1 MQSMEPFWRAA
12 RLCRFATTL
21 AHWRQLLGED
31 HQVFEHLLLATG
43 KLGSHIPHP
52 TCRWSWLRVEVLS
65 PKSIITI
72 DEETGE
78 ARPLPYRDAVV
89 FQVNWRLICRMLA
102 STMELSP
109 EYRTVSEIPGLSQVA
124 VDRSGPNLSVP
135 IYLATGDFV
144 SSVMHLTA
152 RIKSPCIV
160 LRTSNLPI
168 DSSVQLLMN
177 SKLMLD
183 VSLSEC
189 TKLDAR
195 GQVTFTESA
204 SRRLADFRTEHCPRS
219 ERIEPV
225 LSIPDHATWASLQ
238 IRFIDNETIRVSI
251 EGESG
256 IFHYTQLGMANS
268 RNARPVKQWLLLR
281 TYAENYGVLTWG
293 DRGASPNVKKQ
304 TQELNKKLNAAFA
317 INGTP
322 IEYDKSIKGYR
333 TVFSIDEN

>member
-31 HQVFEHLLLATG
+31 HQVFEHLLLATD

-52 TCRWSWLRVEVLS
+52 TCRWSWLRIEVQK
-65 PKSIITI
+65 PKSIIAI

-78 ARPLPYRDAVV
+78 VCPVPFRDAVV
-89 FQVNWRLICRMLA
+89 LQVNWRLICRMLA
-102 STMELSP
+102 SAMELAPNTEPSARFQGFP
-109 EYRTVSEIPGLSQVA
+109 KSQLTDPAPNNPCRSILRVATLSA
-124 VDRSGPNLSVP
+124 
-135 IYLATGDFV
+135 
-144 SSVMHLTA
+144 SVMHLAA
-152 RIKSPCIV
+152 RIKSPCIA
-160 LRTSNLPI
+160 LRTCNLPI
-168 DSSVQLLMN
+168 DSSVQLLMD
-177 SKLMLD
+177 SKQMLD

-189 TKLDAR
+189 TQLDAC
-195 GQVTFTESA
+195 GQVTFTEPA
-204 SRRLADFRTEHCPRS
+204 SQRLADFRAEHCPRS
-219 ERIEPV
+219 NSPEPI
-225 LSIPDHATWASLQ
+225 LNIPDHATWASLR
-238 IRFIDNETIRVSI
+238 IRFIDNETIRVSVG
-251 EGESG
+251 GESG

-281 TYAENYGVLTWG
+281 TYAESHGLLTWG

-304 TQELNKKLNAAFA
+304 TQELNKKLIAAFA

-333 TVFSIDEN
+333 TVFAIDEN

>member
-21 AHWRQLLGED
+21 AHWRQLLGEA
-31 HQVFEHLLLATG
+31 HQVFEHLLLATDT
-43 KLGSHIPHP
+43 LGSHIPHP
-52 TCRWSWLRVEVLS
+52 TCRWSWLRVEVQE
-65 PKSIITI
+65 PKSIIAV

-89 FQVNWRLICRMLA
+89 LQVNWRLIGRMLA

-109 EYRTVSEIPGLSQVA
+109 EYRTVSEIPGLSQIA
-124 VDRSGPNLSVP
+124 VDRSNTNQSVS

-160 LRTSNLPI
+160 LRTCNLPI
-168 DSSVQLLMN
+168 DSSVQLLMD
-177 SKLMLD
+177 SRQMID
-183 VSLSEC
+183 VSLSED
-189 TKLDAR
+189 TQMDSR

-204 SRRLADFRTEHCPRS
+204 SQRLADYWKEHCPRS

-225 LSIPDHATWASLQ
+225 LSIPDNATWASLR
-238 IRFIDNETIRVSI
+238 IRFIDNETIRVSVG
-251 EGESG
+251 GESG

-281 TYAENYGVLTWG
+281 TYAESHGVLTWG

-304 TQELNKKLNAAFA
+304 TQELNKKLISAFA
-317 INGTP
+317 IHGTP

-333 TVFSIDEN
+333 TVFAVAES

>member
-1 MQSMEPFWRAA
+1 M
-12 RLCRFATTL
+12 
-21 AHWRQLLGED
+21 
-31 HQVFEHLLLATG
+31 LATD

-52 TCRWSWLRVEVLS
+52 TCRWSWLRVEVLE
-65 PKSIITI
+65 PKSIVTI

-89 FQVNWRLICRMLA
+89 LQVHWRLICRMLA

-109 EYRTVSEIPGLSQVA
+109 EYRIVSEIPGLSQIT
-124 VDRSGPNLSVP
+124 VDRSSTKQSVP
-135 IYLATGDFV
+135 IYLASGDFV

-160 LRTSNLPI
+160 LRTCNWPI
-168 DSSVQLLMN
+168 DSSLQLLMD

-189 TKLDAR
+189 TQLDAR
-195 GQVTFTESA
+195 RQVTFTESA
-204 SRRLADFRTEHCPRS
+204 SQQLADFRAEHCPRS
-219 ERIEPV
+219 NSPEPI
-225 LSIPDHATWASLQ
+225 LNIPDHATWASLR
-238 IRFIDNETIRVSI
+238 IRFIDNETIRVNVG
-251 EGESG
+251 GESG

-268 RNARPVKQWLLLR
+268 RNARPVKQWLLLH
-281 TYAENYGVLTWG
+281 TYAESHGVLTWG
-293 DRGASPNVKKQ
+293 DRGASPNLKKQ
-304 TQELNKKLNAAFA
+304 TQELNKKLIAAFA

-333 TVFSIDEN
+333 TVFAIDEN